1 MRRHDRG
8 EGGQATVELVALLPV
23 LAIVGMLVWQSV
35 VAGQALWL
43 AGAAAR
49 AAARAVAVGAEP
61 LPAARRALPPSLEPG
76 LVVERP
82 AGGGVRVAI
91 RVPAVLGGRHLT
103 TVRAGAGFPAQ
114 S

>member
-1 MRRHDRG
+1 MRRHGD

-23 LAIVGMLVWQSV
+23 VALVGLLVWQAI

-49 AAARAVAVGAEP
+49 GAARAVAVGAEP
-61 LPAARRALPPSLEPG
+61 LPAARRALPPSLERG
-76 LVVERP
+76 LVVDQPRR
-82 AGGGVRVAI
+82 GGVRVAV
-91 RVPAVLGGRHLT
+91 RVPAVLGGGHLT
-103 TVRAGAGFPAQ
+103 TISAGASFPEQ

>member
-1 MRRHDRG
+1 MRQREAER
-8 EGGQATVELVALLPV
+8 GQATVELVALLPV
-23 LAIVGMLVWQSV
+23 LAIVGMLLWQAI

-49 AAARAVAVGAEP
+49 GAARAAAVGAEP

-76 LVVERP
+76 LAVEQPR
-82 AGGGVRVAI
+82 GGGVRVAV
-91 RVPAVLGGRHLT
+91 RVPSVLGGGHLT
-103 TVRAGAGFPAQ
+103 TIRAAAGFPAQ

>member
-1 MRRHDRG
+1 MRRHG
-8 EGGQATVELVALLPV
+8 ERGQATVELVALLPV
-23 LAIVGMLVWQSV
+23 LALIGLLVWQAI

-61 LPAARRALPPSLEPG
+61 LPAARRALPPSLERG
-76 LVVERP
+76 LVVHEP
-82 AGGGVRVAI
+82 ASGGVRVAV
-91 RVPAVLGGRHLT
+91 RVPAVLGGGRLT
-103 TVRAGAGFPAQ
+103 TIRAGADFPAQ